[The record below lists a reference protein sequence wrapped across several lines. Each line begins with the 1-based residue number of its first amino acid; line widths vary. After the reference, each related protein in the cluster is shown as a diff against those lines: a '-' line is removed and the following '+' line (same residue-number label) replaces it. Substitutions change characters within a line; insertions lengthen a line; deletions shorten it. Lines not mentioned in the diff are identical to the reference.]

1 AKNQGGVDGMN
12 PGGSARAQVRLL
24 LLQEVMDLSAPSIYV
39 HDLEGRYLFANR
51 STEIRFGASPGSFV
65 GHTREEV
72 FPPGDPAIDEYRRND
87 LEVIR
92 RRTAITFEETS
103 EEADGTHI
111 YLSVKYPL
119 FGAEGEIYAVAG
131 ISVDITGRKRLEA
144 ALRDAE

>member
-1 AKNQGGVDGMN
+1 
-12 PGGSARAQVRLL
+12 
-24 LLQEVMDLSAPSIYV
+24 
-39 HDLEGRYLFANR
+39 NR

-144 ALRDAE
+144 ALRDAETVLQSTLDALPGVAAHLAKDGTILVSNRAARACRADAVSNDVVGRNF